1 MYRVLRVKTAN
12 CSHFGMGKKIK
23 IHCFREPIATL
34 FRVTVVLLNGSSP
47 KIHFI
52 LFITVVG
59 IKRVVSE
66 VLGITVG
73 RTVRYDQNEDGK
85 LVIKLSTRYILQNR
99 CHRLIGVLANPL
111 TEFKRCPKNFI
122 RDPII

>member
-1 MYRVLRVKTAN
+1 MKTAN

-47 KIHFI
+47 KIPFI

-85 LVIKLSTRYILQNR
+85 LVKHWYCSTPTGS
-99 CHRLIGVLANPL
+99 RLLDSAGIHYQ
-111 TEFKRCPKNFI
+111 
-122 RDPII
+122 